1 MKKIK
6 KIISAAIA
14 AAVALTAF
22 AGLTVSAEGNVTAA
36 QLKELAESRRLI
48 DRPDAE
54 QILDYKFAE
63 GRTTFTLEDIDKIDP
78 ITREYVYDITEERP
92 APTKIGDIPGIE
104 TAFLCGPSAEV
115 IAEGLGNGKSFDE
128 IVNEHDNQYCIVTD
142 QKSLALYDPPEGPY
156 TGAVTKEINVNYYAA
171 DENGDLREASKAEGS
186 LRVDFHDTSVFDF
199 GNAYDKIA
207 DALIYAGCKSVDDA
221 CIDPGTGI
229 SVSTDIGCMYVP
241 VRDVSGKEAEYIGEN
256 IGSINAFEAYKI
268 GDYVKFMELRDEASL
283 KVSALLGEK
292 LREKMPDSLDTNSY
306 TWDTTFGEATDC
318 FSKYIGTEPQYSD
331 ITDGQAAVTNQ
342 LTNMGIINGS
352 DGKFRPNDNVTR
364 AETAAI
370 ICRLLRIEPD
380 ITEKF
385 DDVPD
390 EYWAAGYIGALAE
403 QGMIDGTADGLFS
416 PEESVTY
423 EQALKIIITLLGY
436 AGNQTDY
443 YGGFPTGFLKLGI
456 DLGLIDDCGSFDS
469 GGAIS
474 RIELACVI
482 SRALDTRLS
491 TTTVGIGGFGAQIYE
506 IADATLY
513 GYLNGAELRGELLR
527 GAGEKEAFK
536 ERKSAEYAEKC
547 GGVIDEFKNITQ
559 SNMTL
564 VKEINGIMVAPLEKY
579 NPVPRITD

>member
-1 MKKIK
+1 MKKFR

-14 AAVALTAF
+14 AAVTLTAL
-22 AGLTVSAEGNVTAA
+22 AGLTVSAEGNITAA
-36 QLKELAESRRLI
+36 RLKELAESRKLI
-48 DRPDAE
+48 DRTDAE
-54 QILDYKFAE
+54 QILDYEFAE
-63 GRTTFTLEDIDKIDP
+63 GKTTFTLEDVDKIDP

-92 APTKIGDIPGIE
+92 APIKTGDIPGIE

-115 IAEGLGNGKSFDE
+115 IAEGLKSGKSFDE
-128 IVNEHDNQYCIVTD
+128 IINEHDNQYCIVTD
-142 QKSLALYDPPEGPY
+142 QKSPALNDPPEGPY
-156 TGAVTKEINVNYYAA
+156 TGAVTKEINVSYYAA
-171 DENGDLREASKAEGS
+171 DENGDLSETSKTAGS
-186 LRVDFHDTSVFDF
+186 LRVDWHDTSVFDF

-207 DALIYAGCKSVDDA
+207 GALVDAGCKSVDDA
-221 CIDPGTGI
+221 CIESGTGI

-268 GDYVKFMELRDEASL
+268 DDYVKFLELRDETSL

-292 LREKMPDSLDTNSY
+292 LREKMPDSLDTDSY
-306 TWDTTFGEATDC
+306 KRDTTFGEATDC

-342 LTNMGIINGS
+342 LTDMGIINGS
-352 DGKFRPNDNVTR
+352 DGNFRPNDNVTR

-370 ICRLLRIEPD
+370 ICRLLRIEPN
-380 ITEKF
+380 ITGKF

-390 EYWAAGYIGALAE
+390 EHWAAGYIGALAE

-436 AGNQTDY
+436 AGNHTDY

-474 RIELACVI
+474 RIDLACVI

-527 GAGEKEAFK
+527 SAGEKEAFK

-579 NPVPRITD
+579 NPVPRITT

>member
-1 MKKIK
+1 MKKFR
-6 KIISAAIA
+6 KIISAALA

-22 AGLTVSAEGNVTAA
+22 AGLTVSAEGNITAA
-36 QLKELAESRRLI
+36 RLKELAESRKLI

-54 QILDYKFAE
+54 QILDYEYAE
-63 GRTTFTLEDIDKIDP
+63 GKTTFTLEDIDKIDP

-128 IVNEHDNQYCIVTD
+128 IMSEHDNQYCIVTD
-142 QKSLALYDPPEGPY
+142 QKSPALNDPPEGPY

-207 DALIYAGCKSVDDA
+207 DALIDAGCKSVDDA
-221 CIDPGTGI
+221 CIESGTGI

-241 VRDVSGKEAEYIGEN
+241 VRDLSGKVAEYIGEN
-256 IGSINAFEAYKI
+256 IGDINAFEAYKI
-268 GDYVKFMELRDEASL
+268 GDYVKFLELRDEASL
-283 KVSALLGEK
+283 KASELLGKK

-306 TWDTTFGEATDC
+306 KPDTTFGEATDC

-331 ITDGQAAVTNQ
+331 ISDGQAAVTNQ
-342 LTNMGIINGS
+342 LTDMGIINGS

-370 ICRLLRIEPD
+370 ICRLLRIEPN
-380 ITEKF
+380 ITGKF

-443 YGGFPTGFLKLGI
+443 YGGFPTGFFKL
-456 DLGLIDDCGSFDS
+456 CSFDS

-491 TTTVGIGGFGAQIYE
+491 TTTVGVGGFGAQIYE
-506 IADATLY
+506 IADVTLY

-527 GAGEKEAFK
+527 GADEKEAFK

-547 GGVIDEFKNITQ
+547 GGIIDEFKNITQ
-559 SNMTL
+559 SSMTL
-564 VKEINGIMVAPLEKY
+564 VKEINGIMVAKLEKY
-579 NPVPRITD
+579 NPVPRSTT

>member
-1 MKKIK
+1 M
-6 KIISAAIA
+6 
-14 AAVALTAF
+14 
-22 AGLTVSAEGNVTAA
+22 
-36 QLKELAESRRLI
+36 I
-48 DRPDAE
+48 D
-54 QILDYKFAE
+54 
-63 GRTTFTLEDIDKIDP
+63 
-78 ITREYVYDITEERP
+78 
-92 APTKIGDIPGIE
+92 
-104 TAFLCGPSAEV
+104 
-115 IAEGLGNGKSFDE
+115 
-128 IVNEHDNQYCIVTD
+128 
-142 QKSLALYDPPEGPY
+142 
-156 TGAVTKEINVNYYAA
+156 VNYYAA
-171 DENGDLREASKAEGS
+171 DENGELREADRSEGS
-186 LRVDFHDTSVFDF
+186 LRVDCHNAGLFDF
-199 GNAYDKIA
+199 GNAYDRIA
-207 DALIYAGCKSVDDA
+207 DALTDAGCKSIDGA
-221 CIDPGTGI
+221 CIEPSMGI
-229 SVSTDIGCMYVP
+229 SVSTDIGCLYVP

-256 IGSINAFEAYKI
+256 IGNLNAFEAYKI
-268 GDYVKFMELRDEASL
+268 DDYVKFMELRDEAGRKASE
-283 KVSALLGEK
+283 LLSEK
-292 LREKMPDSLDTNSY
+292 LRAKMSDSLDTESY
-306 TWDTTFGEATDC
+306 KPDATFGEATDC
-318 FSKYIGTEPQYSD
+318 FSKYIGTEPKYSD

-342 LTNMGIINGS
+342 LTDMGIINGS

-370 ICRLLRIEPD
+370 ICRLLRIEPN
-380 ITEKF
+380 ITGKF

-474 RIELACVI
+474 RIDLACVI

-491 TTTVGIGGFGAQIYE
+491 TTTVGVGGFGAQIYE

-559 SNMTL
+559 SSMTL
-564 VKEINGIMVAPLEKY
+564 VKEINGIMVAKLKKY
-579 NPVPRITD
+579 NPVPRSTT